1 MPNPAG
7 LSNNQYNLT
16 YLTYGNKH
24 TNKELPTLLS
34 FIHFYVQLGTYSTI
48 IIIGMAVFKLVKGPA
63 TFILRYYTY
72 TFIPKSDCSS
82 IIVCEAVSLLQI
94 MLRSNHFFRV

>member
-24 TNKELPTLLS
+24 TNKELLSLLS

-48 IIIGMAVFKLVKGPA
+48 IIIGMAVFILVKGAA
-63 TFILRYYTY
+63 TLF
-72 TFIPKSDCSS
+72 
-82 IIVCEAVSLLQI
+82 
-94 MLRSNHFFRV
+94 